1 MTLQELTEQ
10 WRKKAPPAFARPDA
24 YTAAIYASTEI
35 HEALDAAN
43 RRRRAGDLR
52 SRADSEKDRLE
63 RELGQSAFMICSI
76 ATELGLELT
85 EYDVVLHESDN
96 LIELLFLAGIEINR
110 IGIHIGRHE
119 RWQRPLVLP
128 YATIN
133 LTFALKCIRKVAAML
148 DVDLESEINLWMEEV
163 QRKAASESGFWQSL
177 KKKISASW
185 MAVTARAL

>member
-52 SRADSEKDRLE
+52 TRADSEKDRLE
-63 RELGQSAFMICSI
+63 RELGQSAFMICST

-85 EYDVVLHESDN
+85 EYEVVLDGKDD
-96 LIELLFLAGIEINR
+96 LIELLLMAGVEIDR
-110 IGIHIGRHE
+110 VAIHIGRNE
-119 RWQRPLVLP
+119 RWKNTLVFSYTKL
-128 YATIN
+128 N
-133 LTFALKCIRKVAAML
+133 LIFTLANICKVAAML

-163 QRKAASESGFWQSL
+163 TRKATSKPGFWQSL
-177 KKKISASW
+177 KQRISASW
-185 MAVTARAL
+185 TVDTPLDL

>member
-10 WRKKAPPAFARPDA
+10 WRKKAPPAFNRPDA
-24 YTAAIYASTEI
+24 YTSAICASTEI

-43 RRRRAGDLR
+43 RRRKMVNMR

-76 ATELGLELT
+76 ATELGQELT

-96 LIELLFLAGIEINR
+96 LIELLFLAGVEVNR

-119 RWQRPLVLP
+119 RWQHTLVFS
-128 YATIN
+128 YVTIN
-133 LTFALKCIRKVAAML
+133 LTFALACIRKVAAML

-163 QRKAASESGFWQSL
+163 TRKATSKPGFWQSL
-177 KKKISASW
+177 KQRISASW
-185 MAVTARAL
+185 TVDTPLDL

>member
-10 WRKKAPPAFARPDA
+10 WRKKAPPAFNRPDA
-24 YTAAIYASTEI
+24 YTSAICASTEI

-43 RRRRAGDLR
+43 RRRKMVNMRT
-52 SRADSEKDRLE
+52 RADSEKDRLE

-119 RWQRPLVLP
+119 RRQHTLVLS
-128 YATIN
+128 YITIN
-133 LTFALKCIRKVAAML
+133 LTFALACIRKVAAML

-163 QRKAASESGFWQSL
+163 QRKATREQGFWQSL
-177 KKKISASW
+177 RQRISALW
-185 MAVTARAL
+185 TVATKMAS

>member
-52 SRADSEKDRLE
+52 TRADSEKDRLE
-63 RELGQSAFMICSI
+63 RELGQSAFMICST

-85 EYDVVLHESDN
+85 EYEVVLDDKDD
-96 LIELLFLAGIEINR
+96 LIELLFLAGVEINR
-110 IGIHIGRHE
+110 VGIHIGRNE
-119 RWQRPLVLP
+119 RWKDTLIFS
-128 YATIN
+128 YSKIN
-133 LTFALKCIRKVAAML
+133 LIFALECIRKAAAML

-163 QRKAASESGFWQSL
+163 QKKAAS
-177 KKKISASW
+177 
-185 MAVTARAL
+185 